1 MTPAGLSVSN
11 LLSISDLSPKDVTL
25 ILDTAESMDA
35 VNRQRVKKVPSLR
48 GVTIVNVFYE
58 SSTRTRM
65 SFEIAGKRLSAD
77 VVNFS
82 TTSSSVVKGETLLDT
97 ARNLEAMRPDLLVVR
112 HGSSGAASY
121 LSRRIRC
128 PIVNAG
134 DGAHAHPTQALLDAF
149 TIRKHLGRLDGL
161 RVAIVGDMAHS
172 RVLRSNVELLT
183 MMGSSVVAC
192 SPPTMTPLF
201 AENLGAEVTTD
212 MDSAVEGADVVMML
226 RVQMER
232 QSERL
237 IPSVREYFRL
247 FGLGR
252 ERLARAAPHAI
263 VMHPG
268 PMNRGT
274 EIASDVAD
282 GSRSVILE
290 QVSHGVAVR
299 MAVLFLLY
307 GGAAEGS
314 AA

>member
-1 MTPAGLSVSN
+1 VTTTGLSVAH
-11 LLSISDLSPKDVTL
+11 LVTIADLSPRDVTL
-25 ILDTAESMDA
+25 ILDTADSMDA

-82 TTSSSVVKGETLLDT
+82 SSGSSASKGETLLDT
-97 ARNLEAMRPDLLVVR
+97 ARNLEAMRPDMLVVR
-112 HGSSGAASY
+112 HGSSGAAGY
-121 LSRRIRC
+121 LARRVRC
-128 PIVNAG
+128 PVVNGG

-149 TIRKHLGRLDGL
+149 TIRKHLGKLDGL
-161 RVAIVGDMAHS
+161 RVAIVGDMTHS
-172 RVLRSNVELLT
+172 RVLRSNIELLT
-183 MMGSSVVAC
+183 MMGSTVVAC

-201 AENLGAEVTTD
+201 AERLGAQVTTD
-212 MDSAVEGADVVMML
+212 MDEAVEGADVVMML
-226 RVQMER
+226 RVQLER

-237 IPSVREYFRL
+237 FPSVREYFRH
-247 FGLGR
+247 FGLSR
-252 ERLARAAPHAI
+252 ERLQRAAPHAI

-282 GSRSVILE
+282 GERSVILE

-307 GGAAEGS
+307 GGTAEGTAS
-314 AA
+314 

>member
-1 MTPAGLSVSN
+1 MTPATLSVSN
-11 LLSISDLSPKDVTL
+11 LLTIGDLTPRDVAL

-82 TTSSSVVKGETLLDT
+82 TSASSVAKGETLLDT

-112 HGSSGAASY
+112 HGASGAASY
-121 LSRRIRC
+121 LSRRLRC

-161 RVAIVGDMAHS
+161 RVAIVGDLAHS

-192 SPPTMTPLF
+192 APPTMTPLF
-201 AENLGAEVTTD
+201 ASRLGAEVTSD
-212 MDSAVEGADVVMML
+212 MDAAVDGADVVMML
-226 RVQMER
+226 RVQIER
-232 QSERL
+232 QSQRL
-237 IPSVREYFRL
+237 VPSVREYFRT
-247 FGLGR
+247 FGLSAQ
-252 ERLARAAPHAI
+252 RLKRAAPHAI

-282 GSRSVILE
+282 GERSVILE
-290 QVSHGVAVR
+290 QVAHGVAVR

-307 GGAAEGS
+307 GGTSEGTP
-314 AA
+314 A